1 MKYQIMKSPVGALII
16 AGGEAELHFI
26 LFASRKRGS
35 GTHPDWENQMSA
47 SLRETMNQLNAYFG
61 KRLTRFDLPLSP
73 AGTPFQIEVW
83 EELER
88 IPYGHVI
95 SYGELAK
102 RIGRP
107 SASRAVGAA
116 NGANPIPI
124 VIPCHRV
131 IGGNGSL
138 TGYGGGLAVKTALLQ
153 LEGSIPHQIR
163 IPGTG

>member
-1 MKYQIMKSPVGALII
+1 MKCQLMKSPVGALII
-16 AGGEAELHFI
+16 AGSEAELHFI
-26 LFASRKRGS
+26 LFASGKRGS
-35 GTHPDWENQMSA
+35 GTHPDWEKQMSA
-47 SLRETMNQLNAYFG
+47 VLRETMNQLNAYFG

-73 AGTPFQIEVW
+73 AGTLFQIEVW
-83 EELER
+83 EELVR

-138 TGYGGGLAVKTALLQ
+138 TGYGGGLAIKTALLQ
-153 LEGSIPHQIR
+153 LEGSIPHQIP
-163 IPGTG
+163 IPGTR